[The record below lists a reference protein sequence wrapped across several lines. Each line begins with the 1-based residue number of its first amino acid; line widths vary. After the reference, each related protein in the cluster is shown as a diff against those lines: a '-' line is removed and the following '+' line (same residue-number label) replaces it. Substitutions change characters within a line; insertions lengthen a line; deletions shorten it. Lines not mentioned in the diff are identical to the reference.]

1 MVILGVDDGLTIIVT
16 GVAVA
21 VGTVVHV
28 AEDDITIVTTSPL
41 PKVLFEN
48 VVAFVPTSEPFS
60 FH

>member
-1 MVILGVDDGLTIIVT
+1 MVTSGVEDGLTVIVT

-28 AEDDITIVTTSPL
+28 ADDVITTVTTSPF
-41 PKVLFEN
+41 PKVLLIYVF
-48 VVAFVPTSEPFS
+48 AFVPTSEPFN